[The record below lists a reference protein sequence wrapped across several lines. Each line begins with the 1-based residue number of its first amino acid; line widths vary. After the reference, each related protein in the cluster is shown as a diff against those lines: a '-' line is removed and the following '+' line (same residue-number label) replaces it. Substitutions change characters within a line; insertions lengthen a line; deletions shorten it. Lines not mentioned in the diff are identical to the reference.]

1 MLESPETFIKKPTML
16 EDDSYTMNTSQ
27 VRKSEKLEKELKD
40 LRDKK
45 GQDPVVFTV
54 PNRNES

>member
-1 MLESPETFIKKPTML
+1 MLESPETFIKKPTMID
-16 EDDSYTMNTSQ
+16 DDSYTMNTSQ

-54 PNRNES
+54 PN